1 MLIGGIGMDGML
13 AMRGSTTIGGSGGD
27 EKNKKRHMY
36 IYIYGHIW
44 TYIYTFE
51 YNYI

>member
-1 MLIGGIGMDGML
+1 MDGML

-36 IYIYGHIW
+36 IYIW
-44 TYIYTFE
+44 TYMDIYI
-51 YNYI
+51 YI